1 MPGSID
7 VRIDRFQQ
15 PRQPRLDP
23 QSSIAGNE
31 ISKSRFMNA
40 LRYLS
45 PRYLSQFFR
54 RKSTPIVETPPP
66 HPSIKKKSGKKSGT
80 KSPIKK
86 RNSAKTTKRAFPDEY
101 YSPRHASTLHQT
113 TTETERA
120 FPDEYYSPRHASTLH
135 QTTTETERVFPDEY
149 YYPRHT
155 STLHQTTTETE
166 RVFPDEYYYPRH
178 TSTLHQKI
186 SKKAR
191 KLQSTRRLR
200 SSAS

>member
-1 MPGSID
+1 MPNYTKKKHRTFRKKIGGVKKNKERSQSQSQWYPNWQGRYGEPGSIAVD
-7 VRIDRFQQ
+7 LRRSY
-15 PRQPRLDP
+15 RQHLDP
-23 QSSIAGNE
+23 VSPIAGNE
-31 ISKSRFMNA
+31 ISKSRFMNT
-40 LRYLS
+40 L
-45 PRYLSQFFR
+45 RYLSQFFS
-54 RKSTPIVETPPP
+54 RKSKPIVETPPSATIVETPPP

-113 TTETERA
+113 TTETER
-120 FPDEYYSPRHASTLH
+120 
-135 QTTTETERVFPDEY
+135 
-149 YYPRHT
+149 
-155 STLHQTTTETE
+155 
-166 RVFPDEYYYPRH
+166 VFPDEYYYPRH